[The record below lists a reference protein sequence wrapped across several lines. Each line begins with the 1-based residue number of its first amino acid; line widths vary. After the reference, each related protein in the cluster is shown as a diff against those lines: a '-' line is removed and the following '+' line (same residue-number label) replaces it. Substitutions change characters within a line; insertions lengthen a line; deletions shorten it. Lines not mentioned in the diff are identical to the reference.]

1 MNALPR
7 LYDISRDLTNGMV
20 VWPGDKD
27 FALTPNGSIADGG
40 PVNVSTVLFSSHSG
54 THVDAPYHFEDDAPK
69 LDKVDLSAYWGP
81 AQVVTVTKAAGPL
94 TPADFAGYDLG
105 RAPRLLVHSPLSAA
119 DTTVFHKTFVYPSP
133 ELVNYLGSLGV
144 VLYGADSPS
153 MDAFDSKDL
162 AGHHA
167 LRRNNILILE
177 GLMLDGVP
185 DGLYEL
191 SAFPLKLIGGDGSPV
206 RAVLRATEH
215 MKDEG

>member
-1 MNALPR
+1 MNAKPR
-7 LYDISRDLTNGMV
+7 LYDISRDLRNGMA

-27 FALTPNGSIADGG
+27 FALTPNGSIAEGG
-40 PVNVSTVLFSSHSG
+40 PVNVSTLFLSSHSG
-54 THVDAPYHFEDDAPK
+54 THVDAPYHFEDDAAT
-69 LDKVDLSAYWGP
+69 LEQVDLSAYWGL
-81 AQVVTVTKAAGPL
+81 AQVVTVTKEAGPL
-94 TPADFAGYDLG
+94 VPADFEGYDLSL
-105 RAPRLLVHSPLSAA
+105 APRLLVHSALSAA
-119 DTTVFHKTFVYPSP
+119 DMAVFHEEFVYPSP
-133 ELVNYLGSLGV
+133 ELAGYLGQLGV

-177 GLMLDGVP
+177 GLLLAGVP

-206 RAVLRATEH
+206 RAVLRTLE
-215 MKDEG
+215 